1 MYGCFLTHQ
10 FVCCKNL
17 ILFTLNL
24 TPSSRT
30 TNPCVG
36 IKSPS
41 AWVPLAS
48 VMVNWTD
55 TVPNVPSSGFRTTYR
70 LATLSLSPDREVGSL
85 NRKCLVVL
93 NEITPCPSSL
103 ASIVTVAIR
112 KEISS
117 IILIKS
123 GTQAHLRASKILIYR
138 TWWCHHVTK
147 PPTTSWLKWPVFSI
161 YAPITC
167 YENHF
172 KLTTRTSHLY
182 SQTLIYYD
190 AITSPSKS
198 LSTGT
203 MFFLHMSALSTS
215 IYQQHKQ
222 TKQYC
227 NMDMYWFISY

>member
-1 MYGCFLTHQ
+1 MENKRKTDTRVWMFSNAS
-10 FVCCKNL
+10 VCMLKNL

-55 TVPNVPSSGFRTTYR
+55 TVPNVPFSGFRTTYR

-117 IILIKS
+117 IILIKDS
-123 GTQAHLRASKILIYR
+123 YLSDMMMSSCYQATYYQL
-138 TWWCHHVTK
+138 TK
-147 PPTTSWLKWPVFSI
+147 M
-161 YAPITC
+161 TC
-167 YENHF
+167 F
-172 KLTTRTSHLY
+172 
-182 SQTLIYYD
+182 
-190 AITSPSKS
+190 
-198 LSTGT
+198 
-203 MFFLHMSALSTS
+203 
-215 IYQQHKQ
+215 
-222 TKQYC
+222 
-227 NMDMYWFISY
+227 